1 MKQSPYRRE
10 KKALNAEMNVVPYID
25 VMLVLLVIFMVTAPM
40 LITGVDV
47 DLPKE
52 QTNTMSQSQLPV
64 IVSLTGSGEIFISYE
79 NNIDLPIS
87 SPTPLLKLLP
97 LLPLRS
103 RKSVRSEISLVLSSR
118 KLSRSAPPKRKT
130 GNKALNM
137 KKSGTKRI
145 PPRRLFTAGSRR
157 QLNLLIR
164 SSRTLASRRSLMR
177 RRLAILTKP

>member
-52 QTNTMSQSQLPV
+52 QTNTLSQSQLPV
-64 IVSLTGSGEIFISYE
+64 IVSLTDSGEIFVSYE

-87 SPTPLLKLLP
+87 EPELINTLSNLQNQSNDAGAQPLQVMINADQNNQYGDIMTLMATLQQAGIQKVGLLTGAPLPTP
-97 LLPLRS
+97 
-103 RKSVRSEISLVLSSR
+103 SL
-118 KLSRSAPPKRKT
+118 
-130 GNKALNM
+130 
-137 KKSGTKRI
+137 
-145 PPRRLFTAGSRR
+145 
-157 QLNLLIR
+157 
-164 SSRTLASRRSLMR
+164 
-177 RRLAILTKP
+177 

>member
-64 IVSLTGSGEIFISYE
+64 IVSLTGNGEIFISYDS
-79 NNIDLPIS
+79 NVDLPVSEPELIDTLATLQSQS
-87 SPTPLLKLLP
+87 SDVSAQPVQVMINADQNNQYGAIMTLMATLQQAGIQKVGLLTGAPLPTP
-97 LLPLRS
+97 
-103 RKSVRSEISLVLSSR
+103 
-118 KLSRSAPPKRKT
+118 
-130 GNKALNM
+130 
-137 KKSGTKRI
+137 
-145 PPRRLFTAGSRR
+145 
-157 QLNLLIR
+157 
-164 SSRTLASRRSLMR
+164 TL
-177 RRLAILTKP
+177 

>member
-87 SPTPLLKLLP
+87 EPELIDTLSNLQNQSSEVGAQPLHVMINADQNNQYGAIMTLMATLQQAGIQKVGLLTGAP
-97 LLPLRS
+97 LPAP
-103 RKSVRSEISLVLSSR
+103 SL
-118 KLSRSAPPKRKT
+118 
-130 GNKALNM
+130 
-137 KKSGTKRI
+137 
-145 PPRRLFTAGSRR
+145 
-157 QLNLLIR
+157 
-164 SSRTLASRRSLMR
+164 
-177 RRLAILTKP
+177 

>member
-1 MKQSPYRRE
+1 MKPNPYRRE

-64 IVSLTGSGEIFISYE
+64 IVSLTDRGEIFISYE

-87 SPTPLLKLLP
+87 EPELINTLSNLQSQSGNTNTEPLQVMINADQNNQYGAIMTLMATLQQAGIEKVGLLTGAPLPTP
-97 LLPLRS
+97 
-103 RKSVRSEISLVLSSR
+103 SL
-118 KLSRSAPPKRKT
+118 
-130 GNKALNM
+130 
-137 KKSGTKRI
+137 
-145 PPRRLFTAGSRR
+145 
-157 QLNLLIR
+157 Q
-164 SSRTLASRRSLMR
+164 
-177 RRLAILTKP
+177 

>member
-64 IVSLTGSGEIFISYE
+64 IVSLTDSGEIFISYE
-79 NNIDLPIS
+79 NNIDLPMSEPELIDTLSTLQSQS
-87 SPTPLLKLLP
+87 SEAGAQPLQVMINADQNNQYGAIMTLMATLQQAGIQKVGLLTGAPLPTP
-97 LLPLRS
+97 
-103 RKSVRSEISLVLSSR
+103 SL
-118 KLSRSAPPKRKT
+118 
-130 GNKALNM
+130 
-137 KKSGTKRI
+137 
-145 PPRRLFTAGSRR
+145 
-157 QLNLLIR
+157 Q
-164 SSRTLASRRSLMR
+164 
-177 RRLAILTKP
+177 

>member
-64 IVSLTGSGEIFISYE
+64 IVSLTDSGEIFISYE

-87 SPTPLLKLLP
+87 EPELVDTLSNLQNQSADAGAQPLQVMINADQNNQYGAIMTLMATLQQAGIQKVGLLTGAP
-97 LLPLRS
+97 LPAP
-103 RKSVRSEISLVLSSR
+103 SL
-118 KLSRSAPPKRKT
+118 
-130 GNKALNM
+130 
-137 KKSGTKRI
+137 
-145 PPRRLFTAGSRR
+145 
-157 QLNLLIR
+157 
-164 SSRTLASRRSLMR
+164 
-177 RRLAILTKP
+177 

>member
-1 MKQSPYRRE
+1 MRQSPYRRE

-64 IVSLTGSGEIFISYE
+64 IVSLTDSGEIFISYE

-87 SPTPLLKLLP
+87 EPELIDTLSNLQNQSADAGAQPLQVMINADQNNQYGAIMTLMATLQQAGIQKVGLLTGAP
-97 LLPLRS
+97 LPAP
-103 RKSVRSEISLVLSSR
+103 SL
-118 KLSRSAPPKRKT
+118 
-130 GNKALNM
+130 
-137 KKSGTKRI
+137 
-145 PPRRLFTAGSRR
+145 
-157 QLNLLIR
+157 
-164 SSRTLASRRSLMR
+164 
-177 RRLAILTKP
+177 

>member
-52 QTNTMSQSQLPV
+52 QTNTISQSQLPV
-64 IVSLTGSGEIFISYE
+64 IVSLTDSGEIFISYE

-87 SPTPLLKLLP
+87 EPELIDTLSNLQNQNTDVGAQPLQVMINADKNNQYGAIMTLMATLQQAGIQKVGLLTGTPLP
-97 LLPLRS
+97 
-103 RKSVRSEISLVLSSR
+103 
-118 KLSRSAPPKRKT
+118 AP
-130 GNKALNM
+130 AL
-137 KKSGTKRI
+137 
-145 PPRRLFTAGSRR
+145 
-157 QLNLLIR
+157 
-164 SSRTLASRRSLMR
+164 
-177 RRLAILTKP
+177 

>member
-1 MKQSPYRRE
+1 MKPNPYRRE

-64 IVSLTGSGEIFISYE
+64 IVSLTDSGEIFISYE

-87 SPTPLLKLLP
+87 EPELIDTLSNLQNQSADAGAQPLQVMINADQNNQYGAIMTLMATLQQAGIQKVGLLTGAP
-97 LLPLRS
+97 LPAP
-103 RKSVRSEISLVLSSR
+103 SL
-118 KLSRSAPPKRKT
+118 
-130 GNKALNM
+130 
-137 KKSGTKRI
+137 
-145 PPRRLFTAGSRR
+145 
-157 QLNLLIR
+157 
-164 SSRTLASRRSLMR
+164 
-177 RRLAILTKP
+177 

>member
-1 MKQSPYRRE
+1 MKPNPYRRE

-64 IVSLTGSGEIFISYE
+64 IVSLTDKGEIFISYE

-87 SPTPLLKLLP
+87 EPELITTLSNLQSQSDNANTEPLQVMINADQNNQYGAIMALMATLQQAGIEKVGLLTGAPLPAPTL
-97 LLPLRS
+97 
-103 RKSVRSEISLVLSSR
+103 
-118 KLSRSAPPKRKT
+118 
-130 GNKALNM
+130 
-137 KKSGTKRI
+137 
-145 PPRRLFTAGSRR
+145 
-157 QLNLLIR
+157 Q
-164 SSRTLASRRSLMR
+164 
-177 RRLAILTKP
+177 

>member
-87 SPTPLLKLLP
+87 EPELIDTLSNLQNQSSEVGAQPLQVMINADQNNQYGAIMTLMATLQQAGIQKVGLLTGAP
-97 LLPLRS
+97 LP
-103 RKSVRSEISLVLSSR
+103 
-118 KLSRSAPPKRKT
+118 AP
-130 GNKALNM
+130 AL
-137 KKSGTKRI
+137 
-145 PPRRLFTAGSRR
+145 
-157 QLNLLIR
+157 
-164 SSRTLASRRSLMR
+164 
-177 RRLAILTKP
+177 

>member
-40 LITGVDV
+40 LMTGVDV

-87 SPTPLLKLLP
+87 EPELIDTLTNLQNQNTDAGAQPLQVMINADKNNQYGAIMTLMATLQQAGIQKVGLLTGVP
-97 LLPLRS
+97 LPAP
-103 RKSVRSEISLVLSSR
+103 SL
-118 KLSRSAPPKRKT
+118 
-130 GNKALNM
+130 
-137 KKSGTKRI
+137 
-145 PPRRLFTAGSRR
+145 
-157 QLNLLIR
+157 
-164 SSRTLASRRSLMR
+164 
-177 RRLAILTKP
+177 

>member
-1 MKQSPYRRE
+1 MKSNPYRRE

-64 IVSLTGSGEIFISYE
+64 IVSLTDKGEIFISYE

-87 SPTPLLKLLP
+87 EPELINTLSNLQSQSGNTNTEPLQVMINADQNNQYGAIMTLMATLQQAGIEKVGLLTGAPLPTP
-97 LLPLRS
+97 
-103 RKSVRSEISLVLSSR
+103 SL
-118 KLSRSAPPKRKT
+118 
-130 GNKALNM
+130 
-137 KKSGTKRI
+137 
-145 PPRRLFTAGSRR
+145 
-157 QLNLLIR
+157 Q
-164 SSRTLASRRSLMR
+164 
-177 RRLAILTKP
+177 